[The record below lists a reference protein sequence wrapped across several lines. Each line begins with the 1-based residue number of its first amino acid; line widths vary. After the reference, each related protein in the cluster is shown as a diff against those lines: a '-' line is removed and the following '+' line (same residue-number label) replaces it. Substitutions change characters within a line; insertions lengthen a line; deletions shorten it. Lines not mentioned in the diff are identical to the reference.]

1 MTTEDT
7 TVIRYRTRPGTAEE
21 NQRRIEAVFAQL
33 RAERPEGVRYQA
45 YIQPDGTEFV
55 HIVQGDS
62 EVLRSLSSF
71 KEFLAGDRIDG
82 DTQRTSSTLIGI
94 YP

>member
-1 MTTEDT
+1 MATDDT
-7 TVIRYRTRPGTAEE
+7 TIIRYRTKPGTADE
-21 NQRRIEAVFAQL
+21 NRRRIEAVFEQL

-55 HIVQGDS
+55 HLVQGDP
-62 EVLRSLSSF
+62 EVLRSLSAF
-71 KEFLAGDRIDG
+71 KEFQEGDRIDG
-82 DTQRTSSTLIGI
+82 SPERTSSTLIGI